1 MNENLLRKIQFPSK
15 LHFDVSLVIE
25 LENHK
30 SIRRLCCAH
39 KYNAGT
45 CKCDI
50 TCKWDITY
58 VHANEISS
66 MFMQMRYHLCSP
78 SHHWC

>member
-15 LHFDVSLVIE
+15 LHYDVSLVIE

-30 SIRRLCCAH
+30 SIRPLCSEH

-45 CKCDI
+45 CK
-50 TCKWDITY
+50 
-58 VHANEISS
+58 
-66 MFMQMRYHLCSP
+66 
-78 SHHWC
+78 

>member
-1 MNENLLRKIQFPSK
+1 MNENLLTKIQFPSK

-30 SIRRLCCAH
+30 SIRRLCCEH

-45 CKCDI
+45 CK
-50 TCKWDITY
+50 
-58 VHANEISS
+58 
-66 MFMQMRYHLCSP
+66 
-78 SHHWC
+78 